1 MLETI
6 LEAVCRCIAE
16 QGIQAVRAWNAEQ
29 LQEGAVVA
37 VGLAGGS
44 LFSPGAGNYLGMSRD
59 ALTGVEVERFG
70 WRAELTLALDCYA
83 PVDGKDCLSVF
94 AGAVQALQKL
104 GGGLKLRQV
113 DCGEIG
119 YDKASRRYHCRGKL
133 RGTAFL
139 IGEQPEDGEEIRHF
153 ILKGVAGLGE

>member
-6 LEAVCRCIAE
+6 LEAVRQCIAE
-16 QGIQAVRAWNAEQ
+16 QGIQAVRAWNAEKIR
-29 LQEGAVVA
+29 EDAVVA
-37 VGLAGGS
+37 VGLASGS
-44 LFSPGAGNYLGMSRD
+44 LFSPGAGNYLGVYRD
-59 ALTGVEVERFG
+59 AHNGVEVERFG

-94 AGAVQALQKL
+94 AEAVQALQTL
-104 GGGLKLRQV
+104 GCGLKLRQV

-119 YDKASRRYHCRGKL
+119 YDKASRRYHCRGKI

-139 IGEQPEDGEEIRHF
+139 VGEQPEDGDEIRHF
-153 ILKGVAGLGE
+153 ILKGVVGLGE